1 MLVRLWQRKR
11 AREKGPNASPDVG
24 PQETPEVEIV
34 PLLVPLKRVNMRN
47 IVNIRRDGTRT

>member
-1 MLVRLWQRKR
+1 MRRVHV
-11 AREKGPNASPDVG
+11 ASPGVG